1 MSVCEQ
7 KNRGNFIN
15 CSMSVFN
22 NYRIPL
28 DARKLDGMLKLG
40 KHIRKEFPIFQ
51 NAPHV
56 YLDSAATS
64 HKPQIVI
71 DAISRFYSSQYGSIH
86 RALHA
91 RSAEASRIYE
101 MGRSRVQQ
109 LIGASEPSEIIF
121 TGGTTESIN
130 QVAFGFVVPTL
141 KEGGNIVISAMEHHA
156 NFLPWQKIC
165 SQYGLSLRRIPLT
178 ESGEL
183 DQELAFSLI
192 DQNTLL
198 TAIVQVSNVLG
209 TVNDLKPIIDHAHSL
224 QVPVLVDAAQSVGHM
239 DVNVQTLDCDF
250 MAFSGHK
257 MLGPTGVGVLYGKYP
272 YLERMEPCRFG
283 GDMVLH
289 AGLERSKFKEPPQR
303 FEGGSPHSAGVA
315 GLIAAIDF
323 LEEAGLSNIQHHSD
337 QLLTHLM
344 GSLQAEEGIQVLAN
358 PKQRS
363 GLVSFVLKDIH
374 PHDVASILGESNIAI
389 RAGHHCAQPLMRD
402 LGVPVTNRASIHC
415 YNDEDDIAAL
425 MDGIRRVKSYFH

>member
-1 MSVCEQ
+1 
-7 KNRGNFIN
+7 
-15 CSMSVFN
+15 MSVFN
-22 NYRIPL
+22 NYRIQL

-64 HKPQIVI
+64 HKPKMVI

-91 RSAEASRIYE
+91 RSAEATRIYE

-109 LIGASEPSEIIF
+109 FIGASKPSEIVF

-130 QVAFGFVVPTL
+130 QVAFGFVAPRI

-165 SQYGLSLRRIPLT
+165 TQYGLSLRRIPLK

-183 DQELAFSLI
+183 DQAVAFSLI
-192 DQNTLL
+192 DEQTLM
-198 TAIVQVSNVLG
+198 TSIIHVSNVLG
-209 TVNDLKPIIDHAHSL
+209 TVNELKPIMDHAHSL
-224 QVPVLVDAAQSVGHM
+224 QVPVLVDVAQSIGHM
-239 DVNVQTLDCDF
+239 DVNVQKIDCDF
-250 MAFSGHK
+250 LAFSGHK
-257 MLGPTGVGVLYGKYP
+257 MLGPTGVGVLYGKYG
-272 YLERMEPCRFG
+272 YLEQMEPWRFG
-283 GDMVLH
+283 GEMVLH
-289 AGLERSKFKEPPQR
+289 AGLERSRFKEPPHR
-303 FEGGSPHSAGVA
+303 FEGGSPNSAGVA

-323 LEEAGLSNIQHHSD
+323 LEELGLKNIKQYSD
-337 QLLTHLM
+337 QLLTHLIKT
-344 GSLQAEEGIQVLAN
+344 LEAEEGVQILAN
-358 PKQRS
+358 PQQRS

-389 RAGHHCAQPLMRD
+389 RAGHHCAQPLLRD

-415 YNDEDDIAAL
+415 YNDEDDIEAL
-425 MDGIRRVKSYFH
+425 VDGIRRVKSYFH